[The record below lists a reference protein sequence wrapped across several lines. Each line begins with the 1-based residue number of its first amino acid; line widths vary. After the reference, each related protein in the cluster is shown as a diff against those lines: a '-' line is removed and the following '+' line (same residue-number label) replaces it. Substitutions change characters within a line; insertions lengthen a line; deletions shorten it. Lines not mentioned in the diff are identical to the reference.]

1 MPLYEDRTFAENKI
15 NFDPQLAQ
23 QIAIGFQAVI
33 EQILKLIH
41 DTSNRLGRPALLA
54 FDGYYGIDWQTTV
67 AELEKAARTM
77 GINLELHSINSVY
90 KPQEELAVYKK
101 RFTDIGDPG
110 FGWVNL
116 DGKVQ
121 DIMVGA
127 AIKTLQDDLLAAKK
141 RTTPIP
147 CGVIIY
153 GPGAA
158 IQELRD
164 SYDTI
169 YYFDKTRQP
178 ILWDMWDG
186 KLVPFGTDDAQKDYY
201 WKDYYYC
208 DYYLLDAQKG
218 FILPHMDYWIEAIR
232 PETFKLM
239 SRSVYDA
246 LCKTMLQY
254 PIKEVTIFQPGPW
267 GAYRYKDFFKVPG
280 LECNAWNETAGPEL
294 SLLINV
300 GREEML
306 NFPVTNLLQYPNE
319 FVGPYIAEHF
329 PRCFPLDVWLD
340 DGYFPE
346 PTPAE
351 RISMPIHNHP
361 GTDYVRRHFNEVIGR
376 YETYYIAEAY
386 EGANTWMGYKED
398 ADLDEWEALCRESNN
413 LKEIPNWK
421 DFIAKWPTNVGD
433 LFLIPPGTTHGH
445 GGNQMVL
452 EMDTSAGIAAT
463 EYSFFAYDFARNS
476 WDDTAKTMTARPM
489 KMHLDHTFDNDKW
502 VRESYVRD
510 HFRARPIV
518 VKWTKEYS
526 LDRYTSDARMPF
538 EIERLHFEKCAE
550 YSTSGKILHVL
561 TLTRG
566 SKVVIRSKTNP
577 DIQSPIVRWQSVI
590 IPACFGDY
598 EVVQQGE
605 GECEVVI
612 LRWKQ

>member
-23 QIAIGFQAVI
+23 QIVIGFQPVI
-33 EQILKLIH
+33 EQILKLIQE
-41 DTSNRLGRPALLA
+41 TSTRLGRPALLA
-54 FDGYYGIDWQTTV
+54 FDGYYGIDWKTTI
-67 AELEKAARTM
+67 AELEKTSLTM
-77 GINLELHSINSVY
+77 GINLEMRSINTVY
-90 KPQEELAVYKK
+90 KPQDEIATYKK
-101 RFTDIGDPG
+101 PFTDIGDPG

-116 DGKVQ
+116 NGKEQ
-121 DIMVGA
+121 DIMIGE
-127 AIKTLQDDLLAAKK
+127 AIQTLQDDLLAAKK

-147 CGVIIY
+147 GGVIVY

-158 IQELRD
+158 IQELQD
-164 SYDTI
+164 LYDTVF
-169 YYFDKTRQP
+169 YFDKTRQP

-208 DYYLLDAQKG
+208 DYYLLDAQKS
-218 FILPHMDYWIEAIR
+218 FVLPHMDYWIEAIR

-239 SRSVYDA
+239 PRSVYDA

-267 GAYRYKDFFKVPG
+267 GAYRYKDFFNVPG

-306 NFPVTNLLQYPNE
+306 NFPVTNLLQYPKE
-319 FVGPYIAEHF
+319 FVGPYIAEHY
-329 PRCFPLDVWLD
+329 PRSFPLDVWLD

-386 EGANTWMGYKED
+386 KGANTWMGYKEN
-398 ADLDEWEALCRESNN
+398 ADLDEWEALCRASNN

-421 DFIAKWPTNVGD
+421 DFIANWPTNQGD

-463 EYSFFAYDFARNS
+463 EYSFFAYDFARRS
-476 WDDTAKTMTARPM
+476 WDDTTKTMTARPM
-489 KMHLDHTFDNDKW
+489 KMHFDHAFDNDKW

-526 LDRYTSDARMPF
+526 LDRYTSDPRMPF
-538 EIERLHFEKCAE
+538 EIERLHFEKRAE
-550 YSTSGKILHVL
+550 HSTSGKILHVL

-577 DIQSPIVRWQSVI
+577 DIQSPVVRWQSVI
-590 IPACFGDY
+590 LPACFGDY
-598 EVVQQGE
+598 EVIQQGE
-605 GECEVVI
+605 GECEAVI